1 VDALQRLF
9 EARFGRRA
17 AFVAPLA
24 ADGSRRRMVRL
35 TLDGSAS
42 AIGVLGPEPEEN
54 RAFLSFSRTFRGL
67 GLPVPEVLGE
77 DLAEGVYL
85 VEDLGDTTLFQALT
99 QARKAEP
106 GAFPQALVPV
116 YRRVLGALPRFQVEG
131 GRAID
136 FGLAYP
142 HAAFDRRSM
151 AWDLNYF
158 KYNFLKF
165 AEIPFHEGRLEED
178 FERLTGFLLEADAR
192 FFLYRDFQ
200 SRNVMLRD
208 APPREGMV
216 RGAGLED
223 ATPWFIDYQGGRR
236 GALAYDVASL
246 LYDAKAELTPAVRQE
261 LLDHYLDVLGAHLAV
276 DRERFL
282 FEFRGF
288 TLIRILQALGAYGY
302 RGFYERK
309 PHFLASVPPALENI
323 EHLLRSGPLPVPLPE
338 LRAVFER
345 MLASERLRITP
356 APASGGLTVYLGSF
370 SYKRGMPVDPGG
382 NGGGFVFD
390 CRALHNPG
398 KDAVQSALCGRDRPV
413 IRALEARPEV
423 HAFLAHAQALV
434 ESQVASYHARGWSAL
449 SVQFGC
455 TGGQHR
461 SVYMA
466 ERLAAFLRARFPD
479 VRIDL
484 QHAERGRWPATADCD
499 PLPLPAPLPHGATD
513 AARG

>member
-9 EARFGRRA
+9 EARFGRKA
-17 AFVAPLA
+17 AYVAPVA

-35 TLDGSAS
+35 SLDESTRAV
-42 AIGVLGPEPEEN
+42 GVVGPEPEEN
-54 RAFLSFSRTFRGL
+54 RAFISFSRTFRGL

-77 DLAEGVYL
+77 DAEAGVYL
-85 VEDLGDTTLFQALT
+85 VEDLGDTTLFGALT
-99 QARKAEP
+99 AARKAEP
-106 GAFPQALVPV
+106 GAFPPALVPL
-116 YRRVLGALPRFQVEG
+116 YRRVLAVLPRFQVEG

-142 HAAFDRRSM
+142 HVAFDRRSM

-165 AEIPFHEGRLEED
+165 AEVPFHEGRLEED

-192 FFLYRDFQ
+192 YFLYRDFQ
-200 SRNVMLRD
+200 SRNVMLR
-208 APPREGMV
+208 GT
-216 RGAGLED
+216 GLE
-223 ATPWFIDYQGGRR
+223 AASPWFIDYQGGRR

-246 LYDAKAELTPAVRQE
+246 LYDAKAELTPALRQE

-282 FEFRGF
+282 LEFRGF
-288 TLIRILQALGAYGY
+288 TLIRILQAMGAYGY
-302 RGFYERK
+302 RGFFERK
-309 PHFLASVPPALENI
+309 PHFLASVPPALRNI

-345 MLASERLRITP
+345 MVASERLRATPTP
-356 APASGGLTVYLGSF
+356 AAGGLCVYLGSF
-370 SYKRGMPVDPGG
+370 SYKRGVPVDPGG

-390 CRALHNPG
+390 CRALANPG
-398 KDAVQSALCGRDRPV
+398 KDAEQAALCGRDAAV
-413 IRALEARPEV
+413 VRALDAQAPV
-423 HAFLAHAQALV
+423 HAFLGHAQALV
-434 ESQVASYHARGWSAL
+434 EAQVATYRARGWTAL

-466 ERLAAFLRARFPD
+466 ERLAGFLRARFPD
-479 VRIDL
+479 VRVEL
-484 QHAERGRWPATADCD
+484 VHAERARWPATADRD
-499 PLPLPAPLPHGATD
+499 PVAEPTPPAAA
-513 AARG
+513 AARGARDPHVERA